1 MYTCKVQARDSNPH
15 DECHNFPT
23 LKEFKISWRRGRK
36 VGMSIY
42 PINLNKISTILKTYK
57 DRAMKVNCKR
67 EWDIRLY
74 SMKEKILS
82 LKGLKD

>member
-1 MYTCKVQARDSNPH
+1 
-15 DECHNFPT
+15 
-23 LKEFKISWRRGRK
+23 
-36 VGMSIY
+36 MSIY

>member
-1 MYTCKVQARDSNPH
+1 
-15 DECHNFPT
+15 
-23 LKEFKISWRRGRK
+23 
-36 VGMSIY
+36 MSIY

-57 DRAMKVNCKR
+57 DRAMKVKCKR